1 VHLLDDTGR
10 EITNALLPASVDFW
24 SPDQQ
29 RYTVLF
35 DPGRVKRGIQ
45 PNLDLGR
52 ALVSG
57 RRYSIAVDAA
67 WADAEG
73 RPLAEGYRRSFVAG
87 PARESA
93 LTLDDWQISSPT
105 AGSRD
110 AIVVTAPAAL
120 DHALFGRT
128 VGISHAETPISGR
141 VEVTRAET
149 EWRFT
154 PDDAWRR
161 IPYELVVLSALEDPA
176 GNRIGRAFEVLPSD
190 PAANVEPPE
199 RFTRPITVR

>member
-1 VHLLDDTGR
+1 
-10 EITNALLPASVDFW
+10 
-24 SPDQQ
+24 
-29 RYTVLF
+29 
-35 DPGRVKRGIQ
+35 
-45 PNLDLGR
+45 
-52 ALVSG
+52 
-57 RRYSIAVDAA
+57 
-67 WADAEG
+67 
-73 RPLAEGYRRSFVAG
+73 VAG

-128 VGISHAETPISGR
+128 VGIAQAETPISGR